1 MRVLQEIRVLGPI
14 DVLTSAGVRHV
25 GGVCARRLLGALV
38 VSARHAVPVDHL
50 VEIVWLGHPPP
61 TGGETLQS
69 HVSRLRRLLGA
80 ETIVMVDHAYLLDVE
95 DGDVD
100 ALRFERLVDQAVA
113 CRGEPEAARRLSQ
126 EALSL
131 WRGVPFG
138 HLADEE
144 PFRLEA
150 LRLDQ
155 LRLAAMEL
163 RIEADIALGR
173 AELVVGALEG
183 AVEELPYREHL
194 WYLLIDALAAEG
206 RRVEALRTCDR
217 LRSLLGEVGLVPG
230 DELRHRE
237 DLIAGMPEA
246 G

>member
-1 MRVLQEIRVLGPI
+1 MLDGHVICVLGPI
-14 DVLTSAGVRHV
+14 DVRSPVGVHHV

-38 VSARHAVPVDHL
+38 VSARHAVPVDQL
-50 VEIVWLGHPPP
+50 TEVVWGGRPPP
-61 TGGETLQS
+61 TGCETLQS

-95 DGDVD
+95 VDDVD
-100 ALRFERLVDQAVA
+100 ALRFERLVDEAVA
-113 CRGEPEAARRLSQ
+113 HRCEPEAARSLSH
-126 EALSL
+126 EALGL
-131 WRGVPFG
+131 WRGIPFG
-138 HLADEE
+138 DLADEE

-183 AVEELPYREHL
+183 AVEEFPYREHL

-206 RRVEALRTCDR
+206 RRVEALRACDR
-217 LRSLLGEVGLVPG
+217 LRGLLREVGLVAG

-237 DLIAGMPEA
+237 DRIAGLPGA